1 MTTSPCGTHPA
12 IAGGTEAPLVMPDL
26 STSTPTPAAL
36 ATGPRIGRSV
46 SIDRAAELLG
56 CSRRTV
62 YNLISSGWLQ
72 TVRTLGRSQR
82 VLLESLQMVADRGTR
97 NLSRVG
103 GGR

>member
-1 MTTSPCGTHPA
+1 
-12 IAGGTEAPLVMPDL
+12 MPDF
-26 STSTPTPAAL
+26 SISTPTPATL

>member
-1 MTTSPCGTHPA
+1 
-12 IAGGTEAPLVMPDL
+12 MPDL
-26 STSTPTPAAL
+26 STSTPTPAEPAK
-36 ATGPRIGRSV
+36 GPRIGRSV

-82 VLLESLQMVADRGTR
+82 VLLESLEVVADRGTR